1 MTTQRSTTAAIN
13 GFFVDWNGDTRQVS
27 NPGAGLKC
35 VPGVDAR
42 FVEVLGSDGGVIH
55 EADLWSTLDE
65 LKAAGVPI
73 KFCLSPCSPDACDPD

>member
-1 MTTQRSTTAAIN
+1 MTTQRTIAIAAIN

-42 FVEVLGSDGGVIH
+42 FIEVLGSDGGVIH
-55 EADLWSTLDE
+55 EADLWLSLDD

-73 KFCLSPCSPDACDPD
+73 KQCSSNANTAE